1 MRIFSACILTLL
13 IGLSHTTSA
22 STFKIEKWLT
32 KNGVQVIFYPT
43 MEVPMLDVSL
53 AFAAGSAYDGDQ
65 YGLSALT
72 SRLMNQGN
80 AGRDAT
86 AIAESLAD
94 VGAQYKA
101 EVNRDMV
108 IFNLRTLVAKD
119 ALAKASSTFA
129 QIINH
134 PDFLDYE
141 FSREKK
147 QQMMAIE
154 QRQESSEEVANL
166 HFFQAL
172 YKQHPYAHPVNGTN
186 ETVKAINMSQVIEF
200 NKRYY
205 VAKNAILVMV
215 GAIDSE
221 TAHQFAN
228 QLIQELPE
236 GQPAPSI
243 PKATQLTQAESINLP
258 FSSSQ
263 TVIRLGQIGIDHHD
277 PNYFP
282 LIVGNY
288 ILGGGALVS
297 RLAIEVREKQG
308 LTYGIDSQFVPM
320 SGKGPF
326 LISLSTKNKQTKDA
340 LDIIQNVLRTY
351 IDKGPT
357 DEEMIAAK
365 QYLTGS
371 FPLSLSGNRSIASIL
386 LRMTFYQLPEDFLDT
401 YLARINAV
409 SGEQVAQA
417 FKQQVNLDKL
427 LLITVGKS

>member
-1 MRIFSACILTLL
+1 
-13 IGLSHTTSA
+13 
-22 STFKIEKWLT
+22 
-32 KNGVQVIFYPT
+32 
-43 MEVPMLDVSL
+43 
-53 AFAAGSAYDGDQ
+53 
-65 YGLSALT
+65 
-72 SRLMNQGN
+72 
-80 AGRDAT
+80 
-86 AIAESLAD
+86 
-94 VGAQYKA
+94 
-101 EVNRDMV
+101 
-108 IFNLRTLVAKD
+108 
-119 ALAKASSTFA
+119 
-129 QIINH
+129 
-134 PDFLDYE
+134 
-141 FSREKK
+141 
-147 QQMMAIE
+147 MMAIE

-172 YKQHPYAHPVNGTN
+172 YKQHPYAHPVNGTS

-215 GAIDSE
+215 GAIDSK
-221 TAHQFAN
+221 TAHQLAD

-236 GQPAPSI
+236 GQPAPPI

-326 LISLSTKNKQTKDA
+326 LISLSTKNEQTKDA

>member
-13 IGLSHTTSA
+13 IGLSHTTTA
-22 STFKIEKWLT
+22 STFKTEKWLT
-32 KNGVQVIFYPT
+32 KNGVQVVFYPA

-101 EVNRDMV
+101 EINRDMV
-108 IFNLRTLVAKD
+108 IFNLRTLATQD
-119 ALAKASSTFA
+119 ALAKASFTFA

-154 QRQESSEEVANL
+154 QRQESPEDVANL
-166 HFFQAL
+166 NFFQAL
-172 YKQHPYAHPVNGTN
+172 YKQHPYAHPVNGTS
-186 ETVKAINMSQVIEF
+186 ETVKAINMSQVIAF

-215 GAIDSE
+215 GAINGE
-221 TAHQFAN
+221 TAHQLAE
-228 QLIQELPE
+228 QLTQELPE
-236 GQPAPSI
+236 GQPAPPI
-243 PKATQLTQAESINLP
+243 PKAIQLTQAETINISFP
-258 FSSSQ
+258 SSQ
-263 TVIRLGQIGIDHHD
+263 TVIRLGQLGIDHHD
-277 PNYFP
+277 SNYFP

-308 LTYGIDSQFVPM
+308 LTYGVDSQLVPM

-326 LISLSTKNKQTKDA
+326 LISLSTKNKQTKDV
-340 LDIIQNVLRTY
+340 LDIIQNELRTY

-357 DEEMIAAK
+357 DEEMNAAK

-371 FPLSLSGNRSIASIL
+371 FPLSLSGNRSIANIL
-386 LRMTFYQLPEDFLDT
+386 LRMTFYHLPEDFLDT

-409 SGEQVAQA
+409 SREQVKQA
-417 FKQQVNLDKL
+417 FKQQVNPDKL
-427 LLITVGKS
+427 LLVTVGKS